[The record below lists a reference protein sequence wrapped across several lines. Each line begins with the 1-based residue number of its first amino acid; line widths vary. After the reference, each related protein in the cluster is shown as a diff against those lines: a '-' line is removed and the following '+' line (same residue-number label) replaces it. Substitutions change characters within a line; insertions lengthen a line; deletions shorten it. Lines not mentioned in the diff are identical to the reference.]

1 MIYLQLFVTFFK
13 VGLFS
18 FGGGMGMM
26 QIIEQEVVTSH
37 GWLSTD
43 MLYNFIAVSESTP
56 GPIAINIATFI
67 GTSQGGFLGG
77 MCATIG
83 VVLPSFLI
91 ILIISKIFQAFSKNL
106 YVKEAVAGMSQ
117 IIYGLLLSFAVLMVF
132 KNLIVNYGD
141 WNTVWSF
148 DYLTLPITAILL
160 IIYFGYEKI
169 RKKKLSPIIL
179 IVISA
184 GLGMLFYL

>member
-1 MIYLQLFVTFFK
+1 
-13 VGLFS
+13 
-18 FGGGMGMM
+18 
-26 QIIEQEVVTSH
+26 
-37 GWLSTD
+37 

-91 ILIISKIFQAFSKNL
+91 ILIIAKIFQAFSKNL